1 MGTYVGNDSNN
12 AKTAA
17 MEWNDGDWWN
27 PFDGYYEWR
36 SWTMTGKGGSDQLT
50 GGAKNDYIYGDYKL
64 GAYSVTGIPGN
75 DVLTGRGGD
84 DYLYGEEGN
93 DTLYGDFAFG
103 SGTGAGNDYLNG
115 GSGNDILYG
124 EAGNDTLVGGF
135 GDDYQDGGTGN
146 DALYGESG
154 NDSLVGGSGNDYING
169 GDSNDNLFGG
179 SGNDTLVGGYGNDY
193 LDGYGN
199 TLYEKDQLIGGYG
212 ADRFALGS
220 STNVYYKGDGT
231 NGYATIQDF
240 VFGDK
245 IQVKG
250 ALNGYT
256 LEKNYDWGVGTSAKD
271 TAIFHSGDL
280 IGVVQDN
287 ISIQLNSSYFTTL

>member
-1 MGTYVGNDSNN
+1 MGTYIGNDSNN
-12 AKTAA
+12 VKTATQ
-17 MEWNDGDWWN
+17 EWNSGDWWN

-36 SWTMTGKGGSDQLT
+36 SWTMVGKGGNDQLT

-64 GAYSVTGIPGN
+64 GGYSTTGIPGN

-84 DYLYGEEGN
+84 DYIYGEEGN
-93 DTLYGDFAFG
+93 DVLYGDFAFG
-103 SGTGAGNDYLNG
+103 SGSGAGNDYLNG
-115 GSGNDILYG
+115 GSGNDAVYG
-124 EAGNDTLVGGF
+124 EAGVDTLVGGT
-135 GDDYQDGGTGN
+135 GDDYLNGGN
-146 DALYGESG
+146 DNDYLYGE
-154 NDSLVGGSGNDYING
+154 
-169 GDSNDNLFGG
+169 

-193 LDGYGN
+193 LSGGDQNDNLYGESGNDTLVGGYGDDYLNGYGN
-199 TLYEKDQLIGGYG
+199 TLYEKDTLVGGYG

-220 STNVYYKGDGT
+220 SSTVYYKGDGV

-245 IQVKG
+245 ILIKG
-250 ALNGYT
+250 SLFDYT
-256 LEKNYDWGVGTSAKD
+256 LDKNYNWAGSSTKD

-287 ISIQLNSSYFTTL
+287 TSIQLNSSYFTTI